1 MLHFHINLV
10 SLAVILWSG
19 MLIIAGSVWVLSSQV
34 RKVAD
39 LIEQHSNRTA
49 TDTRLNES
57 ARPGASARVGRAMV
71 RRGGVER
78 RTYRAGARN
87 PLA

>member
-1 MLHFHINLV
+1 MLQFNINLT

-39 LIEQHSNRTA
+39 LIEEHSNRTA
-49 TDTRLNES
+49 QS
-57 ARPGASARVGRAMV
+57 ARPAVAVRGAV
-71 RRGGVER
+71 RRSER
-78 RTYRAGARN
+78 SSVRRVSRAARGSSV
-87 PLA
+87 